1 MRMCH
6 KICLAGQT
14 PALCSVFLFM
24 GFSCLG
30 STNPE
35 LNSSSLT
42 WIQRDSGQNQRVLQI
57 KYEYGESI
65 ADFFQ
70 VLGFAAFFA
79 LVLKKVEHEDE
90 ENTAIDGPLSA
101 PGNCLQS

>member
-1 MRMCH
+1 M
-6 KICLAGQT
+6 
-14 PALCSVFLFM
+14 
-24 GFSCLG
+24 G
-30 STNPE
+30 STNPKHSCFPAVPGSKGIQSKPE
-35 LNSSSLT
+35 LLYVK
-42 WIQRDSGQNQRVLQI
+42 W
-57 KYEYGESI
+57 EYGESM
-65 ADFFQ
+65 ADSFQ

>member
-1 MRMCH
+1 M
-6 KICLAGQT
+6 
-14 PALCSVFLFM
+14 P
-24 GFSCLG
+24 G
-30 STNPE
+30 SKG
-35 LNSSSLT
+35 
-42 WIQRDSGQNQRVLQI
+42 IQVKAWVLDM
-57 KYEYGESI
+57 KWEYGDSI
-65 ADFFQ
+65 ADSFQ